1 MLVTKKKNSWS
12 SEEGLIAHTYKKK
25 PDAKNQVILKESV
38 TSLQSM
44 PHGRKKSHA
53 GRKQWGRLKTNWRRR
68 GAGGATRIVCGMDP
82 RFALS
87 KQLELSKANDY
98 CTLAQCDSSF
108 LTTPHG
114 SGRKQKWKW

>member
-44 PHGRKKSHA
+44 PHGRKKTMGA
-53 GRKQWGRLKTNWRRR
+53 AENELKTK
-68 GAGGATRIVCGMDP
+68 GGWWCNTHC
-82 RFALS
+82 LW
-87 KQLELSKANDY
+87 N
-98 CTLAQCDSSF
+98 
-108 LTTPHG
+108 G
-114 SGRKQKWKW
+114 S